1 MQVMTKKKTSLNID
15 EQFWTKWV
23 IYVVTKTGTTRKVSA
38 ETQKALEEYM
48 RKQEEKKQWSEN
60 AATTWRVAQDYTAA
74 QMVN

>member
-48 RKQEEKKQWSEN
+48 RKQEEKKQ
-60 AATTWRVAQDYTAA
+60 
-74 QMVN
+74 